1 MKEWQANLK
10 EERRQQVKE
19 RKRQTEQMDEGL
31 KQVGMLEHWVNGY
44 RKEGGPKIAKFSSL
58 R

>member
-31 KQVGMLEHWVNGY
+31 KQVGKLEHWVNGY